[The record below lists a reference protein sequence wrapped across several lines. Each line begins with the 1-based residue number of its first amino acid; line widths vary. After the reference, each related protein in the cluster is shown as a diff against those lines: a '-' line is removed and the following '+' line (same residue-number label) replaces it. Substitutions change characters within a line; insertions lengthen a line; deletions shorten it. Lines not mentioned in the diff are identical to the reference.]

1 MWRSAFD
8 FARICSRVFYEA
20 SRDLDSPPS
29 PRSNRV
35 EACRPRGCF
44 VPLQCSG
51 GATVVAKVL
60 LASDTVPARGGGK
73 ERTRFRAARGT
84 HSVRPRPS
92 SWVARPHTSS
102 ASLFAARS
110 RVDSNLATAGAESNS
125 PAELL
130 PARSE
135 KSLPGVPERAIPPL
149 LPPARA
155 SCRVVQGRR
164 ALGRAYRRCHN
175 ESHGQP

>member
-1 MWRSAFD
+1 MV
-8 FARICSRVFYEA
+8 SRVFYEA

-110 RVDSNLATAGAESNS
+110 RVDFNLATAGGESNS
-125 PAELL
+125 PANCYPHV
-130 PARSE
+130 PAKACS
-135 KSLPGVPERAIPPL
+135 SPAHDRAVVSFRA
-149 LPPARA
+149 PAGGGSRA
-155 SCRVVQGRR
+155 AI
-164 ALGRAYRRCHN
+164 ALGPTYRRCHN
-175 ESHGQP
+175 GSHGYR